1 MNMKINRMTLIA
13 AAAAAMMTSTLHADS
28 PSAKLEIPFAFH
40 ASSKA
45 LPAGTY
51 RAAVENHH
59 GSKFFAIRQGKTGA
73 IFAVHQTG
81 SAPDD
86 GKVTLTFTCA
96 TTGCDLFSARFG
108 EAQYQMPIRK
118 LTAAE
123 KERMYTV
130 TIPAT
135 SIKAAD

>member
-28 PSAKLEIPFAFH
+28 SAMNLEIPFAFH

-51 RAAVENHH
+51 RATVGTHD

-86 GKVTLTFTCA
+86 GKVTLTFACA
-96 TTGCDLFSARFG
+96 TSGCDLFSARFG
-108 EAQYQMPIRK
+108 AAQYQTPMRK
-118 LTAAE
+118 LSAAE

-135 SIKAAD
+135 SLKAAD

>member
-1 MNMKINRMTLIA
+1 MKNNRMTLIA

-59 GSKFFAIRQGKTGA
+59 GSKLFTIRQGNTGA

-81 SAPDD
+81 SARDD
-86 GKVTLTFTCA
+86 GKVTLTFSCVA
-96 TTGCDLFSARFG
+96 SGCDLSSARFG
-108 EAQYQMPIRK
+108 AAQYHTPMRK
-118 LTAAE
+118 LSAAE